1 MKQNE
6 KEVRKELANI
16 RKICE
21 RMDVLAGKTDN
32 ELVKRAA
39 YRASSHLEASVF
51 EITRA
56 YNSEEIALREKK
68 LAQMRKRK

>member
-16 RKICE
+16 RKIFE

-51 EITRA
+51 EIKPQ
-56 YNSEEIALREKK
+56 N
-68 LAQMRKRK
+68 